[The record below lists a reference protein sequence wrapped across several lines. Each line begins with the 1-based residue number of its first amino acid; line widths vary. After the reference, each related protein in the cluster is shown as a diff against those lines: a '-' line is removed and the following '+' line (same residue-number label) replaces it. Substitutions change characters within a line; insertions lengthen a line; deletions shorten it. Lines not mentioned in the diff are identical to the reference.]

1 MKKSKVNI
9 VFCMDTE
16 GPCNDPGNN
25 ELLKDWALVNSAMDK
40 LFNKDFRFCYPD
52 SIGKNFKIGWFFLSW
67 TGFKTNPR
75 GRDFG
80 YHKVR
85 DHYLNRWGEKI
96 KDYGDEECWH
106 YHHPPLSG
114 VGNEWSREWKSSKE
128 YKNIISRQILDR
140 EWFPSSFRAGGT
152 IMGPELSKW
161 VDKWFPFDYS
171 NRAPIKYSEMDWSDG
186 VVDWKPYKPNPEKFK
201 SRGDG
206 KRYMT
211 RCMDLKTGIYEISKE
226 EINKAFIQASENGS
240 SILSVFDHDYRDIEN
255 RIKYFLKDIEIVS
268 KDFKDI
274 NWEYASPSQAIIN
287 HFKLNI
293 KKVFSIVISFE
304 KSKLRI
310 KTSSKIH
317 QPFPWVAIKY
327 KDHNYEHLD
336 NGFQDFMNNTWEIDI
351 DNIDNID
358 SIGVAASDTLGNSDV
373 KIITFS

>member
-1 MKKSKVNI
+1 
-9 VFCMDTE
+9 MDTE
-16 GPCNDPGNN
+16 GPCNDPENN
-25 ELLKDWALVNSAMDK
+25 ELLKDWDLVNSAMDK
-40 LFNKDFRFCYPD
+40 LFNKDFRFSYAD
-52 SIGKNFKIGWFFLSW
+52 SLGNNFKIGWFFLSW

-85 DHYLNRWGEKI
+85 DHYLNRWGKKI

-114 VGNEWSREWKSSKE
+114 VGNEWSKEWKSSKE
-128 YKNIISRQILDR
+128 YINIISRQILER

-171 NRAPIKYSEMDWSDG
+171 NRAPLKFNEMDWSDG
-186 VVDWKPYKPNPEKFK
+186 VVDWKPYKPDPERFK
-201 SRGDG
+201 SKGDG
-206 KRYMT
+206 KRYIT

-240 SILSVFDHDYRDIEN
+240 SILSVFDHDYRDIET
-255 RIKYFLKDIEIVS
+255 RIKYFLKDIETVS
-268 KDFKDI
+268 KDFNDVSWK
-274 NWEYASPSQAIIN
+274 YASPSQAITS
-287 HFKLNI
+287 HLELNT
-293 KKVFSIVISFE
+293 KRVFAIETSYK

-317 QPFPWVAIKY
+317 QYFPWVAIKY
-327 KDHNYEHLD
+327 KDHNYKHID
-336 NGFQDFMNNTWEIDI
+336 NGFQKLTNNVWEIDLY
-351 DNIDNID
+351 NTDNID
-358 SIGVAASDTLGNSDV
+358 SIGVAASDNLGNSDV
-373 KIITFS
+373 KIITCS